1 MTNFVDDAKWGWK
14 ERMERPHGIAG
25 HSYDFLVYEEVLTD
39 PEKGTIE
46 FDEVGVYSAN
56 SILTL
61 VWIVL
66 KHRFEHLLAGEGWR
80 D

>member
-1 MTNFVDDAKWGWK
+1 MSRFKVL
-14 ERMERPHGIAG
+14 G
-25 HSYDFLVYEEVLTD
+25 HSYDLEIYEEVLTD

>member
-1 MTNFVDDAKWGWK
+1 MSKFKVL
-14 ERMERPHGIAG
+14 G
-25 HSYDFLVYEEVLTD
+25 HSYDLEIYEEVLTD

-56 SILTL
+56 SILHL
-61 VWIVL
+61 IWIVL
-66 KHRFEHLLAGEGWR
+66 KHRFGHLIAGEGWR

>member
-1 MTNFVDDAKWGWK
+1 MSRFKVL
-14 ERMERPHGIAG
+14 G
-25 HSYDFLVYEEVLTD
+25 HSYDLEIYEEVLTD

-56 SILTL
+56 SILYL
-61 VWIVL
+61 IWIVL
-66 KHRFEHLLAGEGWR
+66 KHRFEHLIAGEGWR

>member
-1 MTNFVDDAKWGWK
+1 MSKFKVL
-14 ERMERPHGIAG
+14 G
-25 HSYDFLVYEEVLTD
+25 HSYDLEIYEEVLTD

>member
-1 MTNFVDDAKWGWK
+1 MSRFKVL
-14 ERMERPHGIAG
+14 G
-25 HSYDFLVYEEVLTD
+25 HSYDLEIYEEVLTD

-46 FDEVGVYSAN
+46 FDDVGVYSAN

>member
-1 MTNFVDDAKWGWK
+1 MSKFKVL
-14 ERMERPHGIAG
+14 G
-25 HSYDFLVYEEVLTD
+25 HSYDLEIYEEVLTD

-56 SILTL
+56 SILYL
-61 VWIVL
+61 IWIVL
-66 KHRFEHLLAGEGWR
+66 KHRFGHLI

>member
-1 MTNFVDDAKWGWK
+1 MSRFKVL
-14 ERMERPHGIAG
+14 G
-25 HSYDFLVYEEVLTD
+25 HSYDLEIYEEVLTD

-46 FDEVGVYSAN
+46 FDEVGVYSAK
-56 SILTL
+56 SILEL

>member
-1 MTNFVDDAKWGWK
+1 MSKFKVL
-14 ERMERPHGIAG
+14 G
-25 HSYDFLVYEEVLTD
+25 HSYDLEIYEEVLTD

-56 SILTL
+56 SILHL
-61 VWIVL
+61 IWIVL
-66 KHRFEHLLAGEGWR
+66 KHRFEHFIAGEGWR

>member
-1 MTNFVDDAKWGWK
+1 MSKFKVL
-14 ERMERPHGIAG
+14 G
-25 HSYDFLVYEEVLTD
+25 HSYDLEIYEEVLTD

-56 SILTL
+56 SILYL
-61 VWIVL
+61 IWIVF
-66 KHRFEHLLAGEGWR
+66 KHRFEHFIAGEGWR

>member
-1 MTNFVDDAKWGWK
+1 MSRFKVL
-14 ERMERPHGIAG
+14 G
-25 HSYDFLVYEEVLTD
+25 HSYDLEIYEEVLTD

-56 SILTL
+56 SILYL
-61 VWIVL
+61 IWIVF
-66 KHRFEHLLAGEGWR
+66 KHRFEHLIAGEGWR

>member
-1 MTNFVDDAKWGWK
+1 MSRFKVL
-14 ERMERPHGIAG
+14 G
-25 HSYDFLVYEEVLTD
+25 HSYDLEIYEEVLTD

-46 FDEVGVYSAN
+46 FDEVGVYSAKA
-56 SILTL
+56 ILEL

>member
-1 MTNFVDDAKWGWK
+1 MSKFKVL
-14 ERMERPHGIAG
+14 G
-25 HSYDFLVYEEVLTD
+25 HSYDLEIYEEVLTD

-56 SILTL
+56 SILYL
-61 VWIVL
+61 IWIVL
-66 KHRFEHLLAGEGWR
+66 NHRFEHFIAGEGWR

>member
-1 MTNFVDDAKWGWK
+1 MSKFKVL
-14 ERMERPHGIAG
+14 G
-25 HSYDFLVYEEVLTD
+25 HSYDLEIYEEVLTD

-56 SILTL
+56 SILYL
-61 VWIVL
+61 IWIVF
-66 KHRFEHLLAGEGWR
+66 KHRFEHLIAGEGWR

>member
-1 MTNFVDDAKWGWK
+1 MSKFKVL
-14 ERMERPHGIAG
+14 G
-25 HSYDFLVYEEVLTD
+25 HSYDLEVYEEVLTD

-56 SILTL
+56 SILYL
-61 VWIVL
+61 IWIVF
-66 KHRFEHLLAGEGWR
+66 KHRFEHLIAGEGWR

>member
-1 MTNFVDDAKWGWK
+1 MSKFKVL
-14 ERMERPHGIAG
+14 G
-25 HSYDFLVYEEVLTD
+25 HSYDLEIYEEVLTD

-56 SILTL
+56 SILYL
-61 VWIVL
+61 IWIVL
-66 KHRFEHLLAGEGWR
+66 KHRFEHLIAGEGWR